1 MENTQKRTI
10 RRWTDAEDQR
20 LIRQVMAYPQNLDKC
35 FLMVSEELG
44 RSKQAVATHW
54 YAVLSKKPEVYC
66 FFTASSH
73 YVSRNR
79 KNGVGVIT
87 KPSLWQRLLNIIK
100 TVC

>member
-1 MENTQKRTI
+1 MENIQKRTN
-10 RRWTDAEDQR
+10 RRWTDEEDQR
-20 LIRQVMAYPQNLDKC
+20 LIRQIMAYPQNLEKC

-44 RSKQAVATHW
+44 RSKQAVSAHW

-79 KNGVGVIT
+79 KNGVGVTT